1 MPSKYLRVDDLE
13 PEAGQRLRFQ
23 EHRRRQLEDLR
34 RNEAEKALSS
44 KIRLKFVKSLF
55 AKKIS
60 T

>member
-44 KIRLKFVKSLF
+44 KIRLKIREITF
-55 AKKIS
+55 AMTKK
-60 T
+60 